1 MKLSN
6 AEPVQV
12 IHYRIDK
19 WYASLEKDVL
29 LKIHEFYKQLLAQN
43 KSNNLISVVTIPNA
57 DLVHFADCIE
67 AVNIVKHLNLPID
80 EIYDL
85 GSGNGLPG
93 VIFAILN
100 KNSKVILVDS
110 DQRKVEFLRHI
121 KTTLNLTNIEI
132 KFAKVESIPDNS
144 IKFAISR
151 DFASIQ
157 KSILIT
163 RKAFV
168 KGGLFFHMKSEE
180 WGSEIMQIPTQLCT
194 YWLPGLVKEYK
205 LPLGEVKFAVV
216 KTEKI

>member
-1 MKLSN
+1 MSN
-6 AEPVQV
+6 TEAVQV

-19 WYASLEKDVL
+19 WYASLDKEVL
-29 LKIHEFYKQLLAQN
+29 LKIHEFYKHLLAQN

-67 AVNIVKHLNLPID
+67 AVNIVKHLNLNIE

-93 VIFAILN
+93 VVFAILN
-100 KNSKVILVDS
+100 KNSKVIMVDS
-110 DQRKVEFLRHI
+110 DQRKIEFLRHI
-121 KTTLNLTNIEI
+121 KLTLNLPNIEI
-132 KFAKVESIPDNS
+132 KFAKIESLPDNS

-157 KSILIT
+157 KAILIT

-168 KGGLFFHMKSEE
+168 KGGVYFHMKSEE

-205 LPLGEVKFAVV
+205 LPMGEVKFAVV